1 MSKHIANQK
10 QRKAFDTLIK
20 AFKACNK
27 AGLVIYAKS
36 ENIVA
41 YTKQADH
48 YIEVEHGFEKCL
60 RGMGN
65 QIPCL
70 IARLLADA
78 GADDHPSYVSMEDD
92 KKYNPEG
99 F

>member
-1 MSKHIANQK
+1 MGKHIANDK
-10 QRKAFDTLIK
+10 QRKAFDALIK

-36 ENIVA
+36 EKLVA
-41 YTKQADH
+41 YTKQADN

-60 RGMGN
+60 RSYCG
-65 QIPCL
+65 QVPCL
-70 IARLLADA
+70 TSNILADS
-78 GADDHPSYVSMEDD
+78 GADDYASYVSEEDHD
-92 KKYNPEG
+92 KYNPHD